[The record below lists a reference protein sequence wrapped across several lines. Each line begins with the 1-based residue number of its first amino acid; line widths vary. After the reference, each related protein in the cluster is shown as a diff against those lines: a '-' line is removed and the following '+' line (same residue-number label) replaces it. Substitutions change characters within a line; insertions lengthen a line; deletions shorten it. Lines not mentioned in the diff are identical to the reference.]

1 MNKDERIK
9 SYIQSLLCNPEWMKN
24 VISRYGGGMNH
35 TAQAIRD
42 LENELDQ
49 RLSDPRDPEELAE
62 EYMKNYG
69 NDLLRVY
76 NTLDCAK
83 GVRRVTGWPLSRSK
97 DYVSKMQ
104 KAMLGY

>member
-9 SYIQSLLCNPEWMKN
+9 SYMQSLLCNPEWMKN
-24 VISRYGGGMNH
+24 VFGRYGSGMNH
-35 TAQAIRD
+35 IAQAIRD
-42 LENELDQ
+42 LENELNQ
-49 RLSDPRDPEELAE
+49 MLSDPRDPEELADE
-62 EYMKNYG
+62 FMKYYG
-69 NDLLRVY
+69 NDLLRTN